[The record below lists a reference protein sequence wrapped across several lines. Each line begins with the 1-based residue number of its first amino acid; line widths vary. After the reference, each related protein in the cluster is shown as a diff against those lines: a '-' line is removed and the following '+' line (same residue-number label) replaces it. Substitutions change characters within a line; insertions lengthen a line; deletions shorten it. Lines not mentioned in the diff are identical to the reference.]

1 MDQSLQD
8 QKARQE
14 QYQREMKPMIENVR
28 IIDEKVKNLIDY
40 SQGLDKRLQAEA
52 DERKKMGAR
61 LLDAV
66 NNIKDLDIIKR

>member
-52 DERKKMGAR
+52 DERKKMGVTFFR
-61 LLDAV
+61 IFQSDTL
-66 NNIKDLDIIKR
+66 IQCF